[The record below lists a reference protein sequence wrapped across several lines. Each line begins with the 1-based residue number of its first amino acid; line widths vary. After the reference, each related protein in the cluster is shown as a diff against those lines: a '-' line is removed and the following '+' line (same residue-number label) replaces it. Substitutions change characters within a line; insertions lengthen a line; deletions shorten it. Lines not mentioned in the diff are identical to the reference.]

1 MASFNGWGTA
11 WGGSWGPT
19 DTDPNAMA
27 GSASI
32 SVTATGTLT
41 VALDDVVH
49 AKQPKARRKRL
60 KWREYENLPQPEE
73 IERPAEYEGPSVLAD
88 TTEQALAFES
98 QRLVGLLAAAKIE
111 QENARQRASA
121 AEYAKHVEAARVAV
135 AEMLAAAQEAERLVQ
150 EIEEIDVAYI
160 VATLLND

>member
-1 MASFNGWGTA
+1 MSLLLAL
-11 WGGSWGPT
+11 
-19 DTDPNAMA
+19 
-27 GSASI
+27 
-32 SVTATGTLT
+32 TGA
-41 VALDDVVH
+41 VDAPEVVH

-60 KWREYENLPQPEE
+60 KWREYENLPQPEKAEE
-73 IERPAEYEGPSVLAD
+73 IERPAEYAGPSVLAD

-98 QRLVGLLAAAKIE
+98 KRLVGLLAAAKIE

-135 AEMLAAAQEAERLVQ
+135 AEMLAAAQEADRLVQ

>member
-1 MASFNGWGTA
+1 MSLLLALTA
-11 WGGSWGPT
+11 EAAP
-19 DTDPNAMA
+19 
-27 GSASI
+27 
-32 SVTATGTLT
+32 VE
-41 VALDDVVH
+41 VVH
-49 AKQPKARRKRL
+49 ARQPNARRRRL
-60 KWREYENLPQPEE
+60 RWREFENLPPDEVDT
-73 IERPAEYEGPSVLAD
+73 ERPAEYAGPSVLAD

-111 QENARQRASA
+111 QENAKQRAQA
-121 AEYAKHVEAARVAV
+121 AEYAKQVEAARVAV

>member
-1 MASFNGWGTA
+1 MSLLLAL
-11 WGGSWGPT
+11 
-19 DTDPNAMA
+19 
-27 GSASI
+27 
-32 SVTATGTLT
+32 TGA
-41 VALDDVVH
+41 VDAPEVVH
-49 AKQPKARRKRL
+49 AKQPRARRRRL
-60 KWREYENLPQPEE
+60 RWREFENLPQPEE
-73 IERPAEYEGPSVLAD
+73 AQSETVERPAEYAGPSVLAD

-111 QENARQRASA
+111 QENAKQRAQA
-121 AEYAKHVEAARVAV
+121 AEYAKQVEAARVAV

>member
-1 MASFNGWGTA
+1 
-11 WGGSWGPT
+11 
-19 DTDPNAMA
+19 MA

-32 SVTATGTLT
+32 VVTATGTLT
-41 VALDDVVH
+41 AALDDVVH
-49 AKQPKARRKRL
+49 AKQPKARRRRL
-60 KWREYENLPQPEE
+60 KWREYENLPEE
-73 IERPAEYEGPSVLAD
+73 AQVDESNRSEYTGPSVLAD

-111 QENARQRASA
+111 QENAKQRAAA
-121 AEYAKHVEAARVAV
+121 AEHARHVKAARAAV
-135 AEMLAAAQEAERLVQ
+135 AEMIAAAQEADRLAQ